1 MDLDHRAAE
10 AAALLRDEVA
20 DVDLDAAYDRV
31 LAGGG
36 ARRARAAG
44 IRLGVAALVALV
56 AVGALAL
63 ATIGGTGSGGGTGG
77 DRYEDELALD
87 ARGAA
92 ILGGLPDGPLDGRE
106 SWRLP
111 VVADRS
117 EGLVEGDEVT
127 LYGKGFEPGE
137 QVGAVHCSS
146 EADTESA
153 GAGACDLGDASYAFA
168 NTVGGTARS
177 DGSVVIT
184 VTIRRHITTPGYGP
198 VDCMSAAE
206 RCLLAIGA
214 SADYDRSGGTYIN
227 LAGAPPFPEPTVAV
241 DPPGPYTAG
250 QEVTIQAG
258 GLVPGRP
265 FQVVQCVGEGHCA
278 SLTQGRVGAEGT
290 FGATVAIGA
299 SVDVDGDVRPCAEVC
314 TLAVRGIGLP
324 EQTTAPVPPAV
335 PLGPIAGEGAVADV
349 PTTTAPPDPGAA
361 TPLPSVPVEPVP
373 PSTATTEPPS
383 TGPVA
388 PTTDPPPTTSS
399 TTTSTSTTS
408 TTAPR

>member
-1 MDLDHRAAE
+1 M
-10 AAALLRDEVA
+10 
-20 DVDLDAAYDRV
+20 
-31 LAGGG
+31 
-36 ARRARAAG
+36 
-44 IRLGVAALVALV
+44 
-56 AVGALAL
+56 
-63 ATIGGTGSGGGTGG
+63 
-77 DRYEDELALD
+77 
-87 ARGAA
+87 
-92 ILGGLPDGPLDGRE
+92 
-106 SWRLP
+106 
-111 VVADRS
+111 ADRS

-168 NTVGGTARS
+168 NTVGSTARS

-250 QEVTIQAG
+250 QEVTILAT

-265 FQVVQCVGEGHCA
+265 FQVVQCVGEDHCA

-290 FGATVAIGA
+290 LRGHGGDRGRGRRRGRRAPC
-299 SVDVDGDVRPCAEVC
+299 VDAC

-324 EQTTAPVPPAV
+324 DQTTARVPPAV
-335 PLGPIAGEGAVADV
+335 PLGPIAGEGTVTASRRPHR
-349 PTTTAPPDPGAA
+349 PTPARPCPHPRPAGRSRPPVDGDDR
-361 TPLPSVPVEPVP
+361 
-373 PSTATTEPPS
+373 
-383 TGPVA
+383 GPVDRPRGA
-388 PTTDPPPTTSS
+388 QHRGPGVDVLHHDAHHHDLDHHPPRPVLAIRSGGD
-399 TTTSTSTTS
+399 
-408 TTAPR
+408 RRI

>member
-20 DVDLDAAYDRV
+20 DVDLDTAYTSV

-36 ARRARAAG
+36 ARRARATG
-44 IRLGVAALVALV
+44 VRLGIAAVVALV
-56 AVGALAL
+56 AVGALAV
-63 ATIGGTGSGGGTGG
+63 ATTGGAGSGGDGPGG
-77 DRYEDELALD
+77 DPFEDELALD

-117 EGLVEGDEVT
+117 DGLVEGDEVT

-137 QVGAVHCSS
+137 SVGAVHCSS

-168 NTVGGTARS
+168 NTIGGTARS

-184 VTIRRHITTPGYGP
+184 VTIRRHITTPAYGP

-214 SADYDRSGGTYIN
+214 AADYDRSGGTYVN
-227 LAGAPPFPEPTVAV
+227 LAGAPPFPEPTVGV

-250 QEVTIQAG
+250 QEVTILAG

-265 FQVVQCVGEGHCA
+265 FQVVQCVAEDHCA
-278 SLTQGRVGAEGT
+278 SLGQGRASAEGT
-290 FGATVAIGA
+290 YGATVAIGA
-299 SVDVDGDVRPCAEVC
+299 SVDVEGDVRPCADAC

-335 PLGPIAGEGAVADV
+335 PLGPIAGEGTVAGT
-349 PTTTAPPDPGAA
+349 PTTAPPDPG
-361 TPLPSVPVEPVP
+361 TVEPVEPVA
-373 PSTATTEPPS
+373 PSSAPATTAPPS

-388 PTTDPPPTTSS
+388 PTTEIPPSTSP
-399 TTTSTSTTS
+399 TTTSTTSTTTS